1 MKTRAFLTI
10 TFLLLFLLLPLLI
23 LWFEAPTFVAPST
36 PSPTPAVASPSGTET
51 PTPTPTL
58 GEKITQIEKDVF
70 DPIVAALN
78 FAAAVLIAILV
89 LFLLWRI
96 WHLSSHS
103 NLVIDPFNN
112 ATGDETLEKALSG
125 FNQLTRE
132 RLEQELKEV
141 REDFNKYKAPDLDPL
156 QPSPVPESASDAQ
169 LTDLLKSLTEV
180 ASGVEKI
187 VVQLL
192 NLIFL
197 PRGSR
202 VTAALQSLGDMPPR
216 LGISLQV
223 VDLEGI
229 QYPTFCTFWEVNS
242 VSRDSNLQTAHA
254 STGGNNLQPAAGP
267 RVSTTPLP
275 RQQAQAYY
283 NVGEQLHMLGL
294 YEEAIHYFEEA
305 LKLDKA
311 FYEAAKKLSASVS
324 YLQAQKSA
332 ASAYTIGKQL
342 QDAGLVLAAIESYK
356 KPLPT
361 IDDQTTA
368 ERAWKA
374 ILKLTNGSQA
384 EAYLMLAELYRK
396 DQVFLFDQSLNLYKE
411 AVAQGSQAAARAL
424 EHIQYTDA
432 TRLTKA
438 ARLLIDLAQ
447 YDAAEKYLKDALAK
461 VPEDPQAQAALARLH
476 VSKPLEENK
485 DALACY
491 TLGQIYEQRRALDQ
505 AKTQYE
511 DALKK
516 QPDYA
521 AAKDALKRILEKRK
535 TLEERYDELMDP
547 AIYWLAIELARRA
560 LEDDARRI
568 GHRFRRS
575 ILEGGE
581 QSIHYLAQ
589 LYNFIGYFHQNGGQ
603 SWEQFPEFYG
613 MAIEDFNKAISSD
626 GNWFQPYENRALTY
640 VMRVLRKADKKKLLA
655 LSDDS
660 KNDLYKASADYDL
673 AIKLFQKY
681 ALESFVPREK
691 EDEAKRRLEVGRST
705 VQLML
710 GNLAEAI
717 DKMKAIREGW
727 DLKMERSSR
736 LLYNFAS
743 WYGLADNL
751 PDDQKEVVAN
761 SVPSNERKT
770 FIDARRAARRYV
782 IYSLARE
789 PGLWDGAST
798 DPNFTSISTKEGWDN
813 LKGALLRREYEYK
826 EPKLSEMIGY
836 PFDEVITEIMREI
849 NWA

>member
-10 TFLLLFLLLPLLI
+10 AFLLFLILPLLI
-23 LWFEAPTFVAPST
+23 LWFESPAFVAPSI
-36 PSPTPAVASPSGTET
+36 PSPTPTVASPSGTPT
-51 PTPTPTL
+51 PTPTSQTL
-58 GEKITQIEKDVF
+58 GEKITQSEKDVF

-78 FAAAVLIAILV
+78 YAAAVLITVLV

-96 WHLSSHS
+96 LHLSSLS

-112 ATGDETLEKALSG
+112 ATGDETLEQALPG

-132 RLEQELKEV
+132 KLERELTEV
-141 REDFNKYKAPDLDPL
+141 RRDFNNYKTPDLDPL
-156 QPSPVPESASDAQ
+156 QPSPVPESASDAR

-192 NLIFL
+192 NLVFL
-197 PRGSR
+197 PRGTR
-202 VTAALQSLGDMPPR
+202 VTATLQSLGDTPPR

-229 QYPTFCTFWEVNS
+229 HNPTLYTFWEFNNVPQ
-242 VSRDSNLQTAHA
+242 DSSLQSAHA
-254 STGGNNLQPAAGP
+254 STGGNNLQSTAGP
-267 RVSTTPLP
+267 RASTTPLP
-275 RQQAQAYY
+275 RQQVQAYY

-294 YEEAIHYFEEA
+294 YEEAIHYFKEA
-305 LKLDKA
+305 LKQDKA
-311 FYEAAKKLSASVS
+311 FYEAAEKLSTSVS
-324 YLQAQKSA
+324 SLQAQKSA

-342 QDAGLVLAAIESYK
+342 QDAGLGLAAIESYK

-368 ERAWKA
+368 ERAWKD

-384 EAYLMLAELYRK
+384 DAYFMLAELYRK
-396 DQVFLFDQSLNLYKE
+396 DHVFLFDQSLNLYIA
-411 AVAQGSQAAARAL
+411 AVAQGSQDAARAL
-424 EHIQYTDA
+424 ERIQYTDA
-432 TRLTKA
+432 TRLTEA
-438 ARLLIDLAQ
+438 ARLLIGLAQ

-461 VPEDPQAQAALARLH
+461 APEDPQAQAELAKLH
-476 VSKPLEENK
+476 VSKPMEENK

-521 AAKDALKRILEKRK
+521 AAKDALERILEKRK
-535 TLEERYDELMDP
+535 TLEERYDELMGS
-547 AIYWLAIELARRA
+547 AMYWLAIELARRA
-560 LEDDARRI
+560 LEEDARRI

-575 ILEGGE
+575 ILEIGE
-581 QSIHYLAQ
+581 HSINYLAQ
-589 LYNFIGYFHQNGGQ
+589 LYNFIGYFHQNGGKE
-603 SWEQFPEFYG
+603 WEQFPEFYD
-613 MAIEDFNKAISSD
+613 MAIDDFSKAISFD
-626 GNWFQPYENRALTY
+626 GDWFQPYENRALTY
-640 VMRVLRKADKKKLLA
+640 VMRVLSKANPKKLLA

-660 KNDLYKASADYDL
+660 KNDLYKASADYDS

-681 ALESFVPREK
+681 TRESFVPREK
-691 EDEAKRRLEVGRST
+691 EDEAKRRLEVGGST

-710 GNLAEAI
+710 GNLAEAK
-717 DKMKAIREGW
+717 DNMKAIRGKW
-727 DLKMERSSR
+727 DLKRERSSR
-736 LLYNFAS
+736 LLYNLAS
-743 WYGLADNL
+743 WYGIADSL
-751 PDDQKEVVAN
+751 PDDKKEVVAD
-761 SVPSNERKT
+761 SVPDNERKM
-770 FIDARRAARRYV
+770 FIDTRRAARRYV

-789 PGLWDGAST
+789 PELWEEASI
-798 DPNFTSISTKEGWDN
+798 DPNFTSISNEGGWDD
-813 LKGALLRREYEYK
+813 LKSALTRRKYEYK
-826 EPKLSEMIGY
+826 EPKLSEMIGD
-836 PFDEVITEIMREI
+836 PFDKVITEILREI